1 MKKKNRKQRLFEIR
15 EAYQNELKKQGVL
28 KDKVE
33 VADTNV
39 GDLKEEPK
47 KKISKPKKG
56 AK

>member
-1 MKKKNRKQRLFEIR
+1 MKKKNRKQRLFEFR

-33 VADTNV
+33 AVEEV
-39 GDLKEEPK
+39 KEEPK
-47 KKISKPKKG
+47 KKASKPKKG